1 MSGFRILKRLGR
13 YSLWVFLCLLLTI
26 SAFLWYITTDSFQQ
40 MVRRRLIASVEHAT
54 GGRVELGSFHVVPLH
69 FQVEVRNLT
78 IHGREGPSERPL
90 VQVDSMTAVVDLSS
104 VLGLRMA
111 FRSLVLVHPVVHI
124 LYYPDGSTNQPV
136 PQEKPGSTFDQ
147 LFAISIHRLE
157 VRRGEVFIQ
166 EQRVPVDFVSNDV
179 EARLDYSFLHRRYS
193 GDISVGK
200 AETQFAGYRPL
211 AWAAKTDFS
220 IGAEEIQ
227 LRSFSATSER
237 SQLQGGGTISDFRH
251 PVFKGTYDLVL
262 DLQQAAS
269 ILRRPRATS
278 GTFRMRG
285 SASWSSQTYSTAGD
299 FDLKDLL
306 WSDPEFTAKDFSA
319 GGKFSFDPRKIALTQ
334 VQGKF
339 LRGTFTS
346 EVEVSDW
353 NGLEKPVRMSKQSTK
368 QSPQR
373 GTAVIKAR
381 DMSVADLLSSLGSR
395 FRSIKGERFSGT
407 LSGSSEIRWKDS
419 VANAEINSSISIT
432 RPARVVAGELPLAAS
447 THFTYRLH
455 PAVLEIS
462 DLAANTPATQ
472 IRAVGTISNSN
483 SLRVSVSSD
492 NIGEWKALTSN
503 LFPQGLPL
511 LVAGRA
517 AFNGSVAG
525 IVASPAFNG
534 NLQVYD
540 FDTSM
545 ARPGSSPTLVHWD
558 SLKADLQLS
567 AASLVFRNALFRR
580 AEASLLLDGSV
591 GLRDWETQPSSAIH
605 LRADA
610 EKFSA
615 SDLASLSGQN
625 ISATGIINARIELSG
640 TLSTP
645 QGQGTALWKSGSL
658 VGYSFDTLTAS
669 TNLGGTRVTFNSLEI
684 TRGRSRVSGKG
695 WYDLSTRAFDGTL
708 NGNDFDIADVAPL
721 EQSRVKV
728 AGIIDFSAQASGTL
742 ERPDVTARLHIHNVA
757 FNGEAAGDYLID
769 AVTHGPDMHLS
780 GHSQFDKAELSID
793 GNVRLRELWPAHID
807 FHFNHL
813 DVDSFL
819 ESYLHG
825 HITGHS
831 AVAGDLVLQGPLRDP
846 RNLTLIGN
854 LTDLYAD
861 VEKVKIRN
869 DGPLRFTLSEQML
882 TINSLHLI
890 GENTDF
896 SATGTIQLSGGQ
908 LNLHGNGR
916 IGLQL
921 VQSYDPDLS
930 GSGSISGQVNV
941 TGSTAAPIVHGTL
954 QVENAA
960 ISDINLPS
968 ALSDLNGT
976 LQFSQNQVTIEKL
989 TGRTGGGSVSF
1000 TGHAQLNGKQL
1011 SFDLSADADSVRLRY
1026 PPGVSSTAT
1035 ATLRWNGTSSGSL
1048 LSGDITVNKLGVTP
1062 GFDFG
1067 AYLERSISSSSL
1079 PQTDPVLNNIRLD
1092 LHVVTAP
1099 DLQMQTSV
1107 LRLRG
1112 DADLRVRGNA
1122 AKPVLLGRADVFEG
1136 EAYFSGTK
1144 YRLERGGITFGTP
1157 AASNAAASVPFI
1169 DLEATTHVR
1178 DYDITLS
1185 VTGPADRPKLN
1196 YRSEPP
1202 LPTNDII
1209 GLLAFGQTTEESALQ
1224 QTSQSA
1230 FSQQASNAMLA
1241 AALNATLNNR
1251 TQRLFGNSRIKIDPQ
1266 GLETETSPTQSG
1278 PAVTIEQQVKDNL
1291 TLTYTTN
1298 VAQTSQQVIRAE
1310 YYVSRN
1316 VSVVA
1321 IRDQNGVVSFDVKI
1335 RRRKR

>member
-941 TGSTAAPIVHGTL
+941 TGLCRLKMPPSPISICPAP
-954 QVENAA
+954 
-960 ISDINLPS
+960 S
-968 ALSDLNGT
+968 
-976 LQFSQNQVTIEKL
+976 VTS
-989 TGRTGGGSVSF
+989 TGRCNSV
-1000 TGHAQLNGKQL
+1000 K
-1011 SFDLSADADSVRLRY
+1011 
-1026 PPGVSSTAT
+1026 
-1035 ATLRWNGTSSGSL
+1035 
-1048 LSGDITVNKLGVTP
+1048 
-1062 GFDFG
+1062 
-1067 AYLERSISSSSL
+1067 
-1079 PQTDPVLNNIRLD
+1079 
-1092 LHVVTAP
+1092 
-1099 DLQMQTSV
+1099 
-1107 LRLRG
+1107 
-1112 DADLRVRGNA
+1112 
-1122 AKPVLLGRADVFEG
+1122 
-1136 EAYFSGTK
+1136 TK
-1144 YRLERGGITFGTP
+1144 
-1157 AASNAAASVPFI
+1157 S
-1169 DLEATTHVR
+1169 
-1178 DYDITLS
+1178 
-1185 VTGPADRPKLN
+1185 
-1196 YRSEPP
+1196 P
-1202 LPTNDII
+1202 LK
-1209 GLLAFGQTTEESALQ
+1209 S
-1224 QTSQSA
+1224 
-1230 FSQQASNAMLA
+1230 
-1241 AALNATLNNR
+1241 
-1251 TQRLFGNSRIKIDPQ
+1251 
-1266 GLETETSPTQSG
+1266 
-1278 PAVTIEQQVKDNL
+1278 
-1291 TLTYTTN
+1291 
-1298 VAQTSQQVIRAE
+1298 
-1310 YYVSRN
+1310 
-1316 VSVVA
+1316 
-1321 IRDQNGVVSFDVKI
+1321 
-1335 RRRKR
+1335 